1 MAEELQYT
9 SKYDGVTTDELLAY
23 AQEAKELLSNEYVRS
38 MKEQVEAED
47 AETVQVYDVD
57 GVPHKISKQELISKA
72 GVQLPSLD
80 QIGGFVAYDTDGQAL
95 GLMSKEQVAE
105 VVGELLRIS
114 KYLKIECTT
123 DTAGIFVKI

>member
-47 AETVQVYDVD
+47 AETVHQQ
-57 GVPHKISKQELISKA
+57 GRST
-72 GVQLPSLD
+72 
-80 QIGGFVAYDTDGQAL
+80 VAITRSDRWICC
-95 GLMSKEQVAE
+95 V
-105 VVGELLRIS
+105 
-114 KYLKIECTT
+114 
-123 DTAGIFVKI
+123 